1 MAKILSRNINAG
13 SAGIVIDGVAT
24 TSYGSNP
31 ASADN
36 VLWLRVSEIALQES
50 VTSLVIDDLSGSG
63 SGVEGARF
71 VVAQEVAGSM
81 RLPITHEGFGGV
93 LAWCLGG
100 TPSTTGSGPYVH
112 TYPTGINAPFRSL
125 VHVYTAADGTSLQ
138 SEYAG
143 LQVESLTIS
152 VEAGGA
158 AYATINARGFVA
170 TRSSTAQLGVAATQ
184 TPAAAAIGTSVP
196 VLGKTGAVLLW
207 GSDSIACRTM
217 ELSFTRPLDR
227 AVDFGADYLAE
238 GVLSGPIAV
247 TLTVTRAADEDDTAT
262 IRAAVMALDF
272 ARANS
277 RNVLIF
283 DTAAD
288 LSISFTSGT
297 KIFTVALSDAV
308 PTSYS
313 APFTTGGA
321 LVETVTFTA
330 QALTTSDFGFRVR
343 VTNAASSA
351 VTSNGTWA

>member
-196 VLGKTGAVLLW
+196 VLGKTGAVLSW
-207 GSDSIACRTM
+207 GGDSIACRTM

-262 IRAAVMALDF
+262 IRAAVMAG
-272 ARANS
+272 
-277 RNVLIF
+277 
-283 DTAAD
+283 TAAD

-313 APFTTGGA
+313 APFTAGGA

>member
-13 SAGIVIDGVAT
+13 SAGLVIDGAAT
-24 TSYGSNP
+24 TTYGSNP

-36 VLWLRVSEIALQES
+36 VLWLRVSELSLQES

-71 VVAQEVAGSM
+71 VVAQEVSGTM
-81 RLPITHEGFGGV
+81 RLPVTHEDFGGV
-93 LAWCLGG
+93 LAWWLGG

-112 TYPTGINAPFRSL
+112 TYPTGINTPFRSL

-143 LQVESLTIS
+143 LQVESLTLS
-152 VEAGGA
+152 VEASGA
-158 AYATINARGFVA
+158 AYATVSARGFVA
-170 TRSSTAQLGVAATQ
+170 SRSSTAQLGVAATQ

-196 VLGKTGAVLLW
+196 VLGKTGSVLSW
-207 GSDSIACRTM
+207 GGNSIACRTM

-262 IRAAVMALDF
+262 IRAAVMAG
-272 ARANS
+272 
-277 RNVLIF
+277 
-283 DTAAD
+283 TAAD

-308 PTSYS
+308 PTAYS
-313 APFTTGGA
+313 APFSAGGA

-330 QALTTSDFGFRVR
+330 QALTTGDFGFRVR
-343 VTNAASSA
+343 VTNAAASA

>member
-1 MAKILSRNINAG
+1 MSKLLSRNINAG
-13 SAGIVIDGVAT
+13 SAGLVIDGVAT

-170 TRSSTAQLGVAATQ
+170 TRSSTPQLGVAATE

-196 VLGKTGAVLLW
+196 VLGKTGAVLSW
-207 GSDSIACRTM
+207 GGNSIACRTL

-262 IRAAVMALDF
+262 IRAAVMAG
-272 ARANS
+272 
-277 RNVLIF
+277 
-283 DTAAD
+283 TAGD

-297 KIFTVALSDAV
+297 RVFTVALSDAV

-313 APFTTGGA
+313 APFTAGGA

-330 QALTTSDFGFRVR
+330 QALTTSDFGFRVQ

>member
-262 IRAAVMALDF
+262 IRAAVMAG
-272 ARANS
+272 
-277 RNVLIF
+277 
-283 DTAAD
+283 TAAD

>member
-262 IRAAVMALDF
+262 IRAAVMAG
-272 ARANS
+272 
-277 RNVLIF
+277 
-283 DTAAD
+283 TAAD

-313 APFTTGGA
+313 APFTAGGA

>member
-71 VVAQEVAGSM
+71 VGAQEVAGSM

-262 IRAAVMALDF
+262 IRAAVMAG
-272 ARANS
+272 
-277 RNVLIF
+277 
-283 DTAAD
+283 TAAD